1 MSVSTIILPSL
12 SGKIPVHQTTAENR
26 NIFQIAADQF
36 VSVVNSCKT
45 FSTGCSTQ
53 KDHNIIKACGALLA
67 KTLVKQEYYTE
78 GFTGSCVKKLGMTL
92 PDKILDRS
100 KTGVPGS
107 ASISR
112 LSVLKASEC
121 SAQELYDMLSK
132 QLKKPDTAPE
142 MQEKIRAVLGMAEN
156 GSGSIYIRETEVVK
170 RYVDEIKNAVISD
183 ILIAHD
189 INEAEHGPV
198 LEGKDVIKLESM
210 KDISFRSLNNY

>member
-1 MSVSTIILPSL
+1 MQLKGIVQQIMGEKSVNQVTEQVR
-12 SGKIPVHQTTAENR
+12 GTFQKAE
-26 NIFQIAADQF
+26 DEF

-53 KDHNIIKACGALLA
+53 KDHNIMKACGALLA

-92 PDKILDRS
+92 PDKILARS

-142 MQEKIRAVLGMAEN
+142 MQKKIRAVLGMAEN
-156 GSGSIYIRETEVVK
+156 YSGSIYIRETEVVK
-170 RYVDEIKNAVISD
+170 RYVDEIKKGVISD
-183 ILIAHD
+183 ILVAHD
-189 INEAEHGPV
+189 INHIEHNPV
-198 LEGKDVIKLESM
+198 LDAYDVATLESM
-210 KDISFRSLNNY
+210 QNS